1 MAAKPHF
8 QNVGSVDVFGQRHK
22 RPKMFRAGLYAR
34 VSTNDRQTLPMQSR
48 AMREYAVMDTGAID
62 MNSNTAMTY
71 AEAAE
76 RLRGR
81 LRRAAKTASLRP
93 DDERHPAPDFALKDA
108 DGKTVRLSDYKGK
121 VVFPCKIDEIHEPGD
136 QRKHKDQGF
145 PVLGVDMDEGWDA
158 VKPSSPTWESTT
170 ASWSATTPP
179 PISSAA
185 SKPSRQL
192 S

>member
-1 MAAKPHF
+1 MAARPHF
-8 QNVGSVDVFGQRHK
+8 QNVESADVSGQRHK

-145 PVLGVDMDEGWDA
+145 AVLGVDMAEGWGA
-158 VKPSSPTWESTT
+158 IKPSSPTWESTT
-170 ASWSATTPP
+170 ASWSGMNN
-179 PISSAA
+179 IVS
-185 SKPSRQL
+185 
-192 S
+192 